1 MKRLLLA
8 WLLAAGLLAQ
18 DAVVILLR
26 HAEKTHRGDTAELTA
41 AGQRRAAAL
50 PQELLPYRPV
60 ALFAS
65 DLRRTQ
71 QTLAPLSTR
80 LGVPVQIYQRGQEAA
95 LGRRLRMFY
104 EGKTVVVCGHSDTLG
119 TLLRA
124 LGHESAFPEVQGYDR
139 YWVLRSPQSLGRP
152 SLEEHRQR
160 HLPR

>member
-65 DLRRTQ
+65 DLRRSQ

-80 LGVPVQIYQRGQEAA
+80 LGVPVQIYQRGQEA
-95 LGRRLRMFY
+95 
-104 EGKTVVVCGHSDTLG
+104 TLG
-119 TLLRA
+119 ASGNPQGVCEFPLSPLGPEPVPNHLSAARMIINRMVENGLTLAVILWP
-124 LGHESAFPEVQGYDR
+124 SA
-139 YWVLRSPQSLGRP
+139 
-152 SLEEHRQR
+152 
-160 HLPR
+160 